1 VSAVIVR
8 LHWLAVAALLIA
20 GCSELPYFE
29 GMPNFDHGSA
39 GCQNAVGIGPTNIT
53 EFEFDKPVVDGVV
66 GKSPIEAAAV
76 ARTMGHTV
84 VFNVQ
89 IPGYGECWCVPPPQ
103 GTVTTAW
110 WGQHGALWLM
120 VEGVS
125 VGHTPDNQPARGW
138 GC

>member
-1 VSAVIVR
+1 MLV
-8 LHWLAVAALLIA
+8 LA
-20 GCSELPYFE
+20 GCSAI
-29 GMPNFDHGSA
+29 PNLDHGSA
-39 GCQNAVGIGPTNIT
+39 GCQNAVGIGPTNVT
-53 EFEFDKPVVDGVV
+53 EFAVDKPVIEGVV

-76 ARTMGHTV
+76 ARAMGHTV

-103 GTVTTAW
+103 GKVTMAW